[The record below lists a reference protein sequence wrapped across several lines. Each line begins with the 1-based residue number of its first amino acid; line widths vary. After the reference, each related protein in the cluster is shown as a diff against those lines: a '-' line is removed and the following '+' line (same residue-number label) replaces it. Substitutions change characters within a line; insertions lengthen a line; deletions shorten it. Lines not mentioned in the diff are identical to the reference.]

1 MEKIPMTVLG
11 FKTLEDEQKKL
22 KYKDRPDVIKAIAE
36 AREHGDLSENAEY
49 HAAKELQSFIER
61 RITELEDK
69 IRRSDVIDVSNIK
82 NDKIVF
88 GATIELFDE
97 KSEKELTYQIVGI
110 DEANVEKGLISINS
124 PVARALMGK
133 KIEDSVNVKTPGGEM
148 SYEIL
153 KIEYK

>member
-88 GATIELFDE
+88 GATIELFDK

-133 KIEDSVNVKTPGGEM
+133 KIGDSVNVKTPGGEM

>member
-88 GATIELFDE
+88 GATIKLFDE
-97 KSEKELTYQIVGI
+97 KSKKKLTYQIVGI

-133 KIEDSVNVKTPGGEM
+133 KIGDSVNVKTPGGEM

>member
-82 NDKIVF
+82 NDKVVF
-88 GATIELFDE
+88 GASIELFDE

-133 KIEDSVNVKTPGGEM
+133 KIGDSVNVKTPGGEM

>member
-97 KSEKELTYQIVGI
+97 KSEKELTYKIVGI

-133 KIEDSVNVKTPGGEM
+133 KIGDSVNVKTPGGEM
-148 SYEIL
+148 SYKIL

>member
-88 GATIELFDE
+88 GATIELFDK

-133 KIEDSVNVKTPGGEM
+133 KIGDSVNVKTPGGEM

-153 KIEYK
+153 KIDYK

>member
-97 KSEKELTYQIVGI
+97 NSGKKLTYQIVGM

-133 KIEDSVNVKTPGGEM
+133 KIRDSVNVKTPGGEM

-153 KIEYK
+153 KIDYK